1 MAQAQMRWLLSV
13 LCVLGAFVYLGRE
26 PLALANP
33 GAAAHAGHPGP
44 SGSTEL
50 PEGHGAHCV
59 FCFSAAFAL
68 VPDPEPGRG
77 RALLQPRL
85 VVRPAGPA
93 PGVAR
98 AGPSATR
105 FRIDPPHGPAKGPAA
120 RSAAR
125 FTVD

>member
-1 MAQAQMRWLLSV
+1 MRWLLSV

-85 VVRPAGPA
+85 VVRP
-93 PGVAR
+93 PGQLALRPRWRVQAR
-98 AGPSATR
+98 APPDFGLTR
-105 FRIDPPHGPAKGPAA
+105 RTGPAKGPAA